1 MDNCLF
7 CKIIAQDIEANIIY
21 EDDEMLAF
29 NDVNPQAPVHFLL
42 IPKEHIATIN
52 DTNNTDII
60 GKLTIR
66 ASKIAKQQGFADAGY
81 RLVMNC
87 NENGGQ
93 SVYHIHLHCLA
104 DRKLSWPPG

>member
-7 CKIIAQDIEANIIY
+7 CKIIAQDIRANIIY